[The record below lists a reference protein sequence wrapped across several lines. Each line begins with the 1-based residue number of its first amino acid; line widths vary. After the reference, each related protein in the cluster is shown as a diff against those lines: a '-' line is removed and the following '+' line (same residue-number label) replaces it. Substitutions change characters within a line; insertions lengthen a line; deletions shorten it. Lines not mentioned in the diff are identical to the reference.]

1 MPSSWDPLMV
11 SHIDAKF
18 GGHRHCGSRDITV
31 LVCCIISQDHVIK
44 KYTNVMGRSTLRLA
58 TIPPSL
64 VNIETVVVEV

>member
-1 MPSSWDPLMV
+1 MV

-18 GGHRHCGSRDITV
+18 GDHRHCGSRDITV

-44 KYTNVMGRSTLRLA
+44 KQANVVRRSPLRLV
-58 TIPPSL
+58 TIAPSL

>member
-1 MPSSWDPLMV
+1 MPSSCDPLMV

-18 GGHRHCGSRDITV
+18 GGHRHCVSRDITV

-44 KYTNVMGRSTLRLA
+44 KYTNVMGRSPLRLV
-58 TIPPSL
+58 TILPSL